1 METKYNIKEE
11 MDVISEYYGFLPKEK
26 IEQKAIEALYNKHLE
41 LIKRTLRKD
50 MSKPL
55 TIDLKIDKGFVISTI
70 S

>member
-1 METKYNIKEE
+1 METKYSIKEE

-26 IEQKAIEALYNKHLE
+26 IAQKAIEALYNKHLE

>member
-1 METKYNIKEE
+1 
-11 MDVISEYYGFLPKEK
+11 MDVISEYYGFLTKEK